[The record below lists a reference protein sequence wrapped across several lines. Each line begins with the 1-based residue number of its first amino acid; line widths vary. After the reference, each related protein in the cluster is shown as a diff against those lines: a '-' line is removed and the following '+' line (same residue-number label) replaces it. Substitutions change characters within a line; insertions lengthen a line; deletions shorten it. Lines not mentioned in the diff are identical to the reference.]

1 MPNCADCSFMSPDIC
16 RECASKTL
24 SKEPAPTPVEKL
36 RQAKADLEAHIF
48 YDIQK
53 FEKETG
59 LVVNKITSKSYQG
72 PNGPDIDE
80 VFLHV
85 NI

>member
-1 MPNCADCSFMSPDIC
+1 MPNCADCSFVSAEKC
-16 RECASKTL
+16 RECLKDAKVEE
-24 SKEPAPTPVEKL
+24 EPPTPVDIL
-36 RQAKADLEAHIF
+36 RQKKADLEAHIF
-48 YDIQK
+48 YDIQR

-72 PNGPDIDE
+72 VNGPDIDE
-80 VFLHV
+80 VFIHI